1 MADLPPDALPP
12 DALPPQTHAA
22 SIPDRIAR
30 GRALRERSPRKSH
43 AVWSVPADRSD
54 PIDTL
59 IEEGRARV
67 QELLPLRYA
76 RMKASPF
83 AFLRGSAGVMAA
95 DLSRTARTG
104 VFVQAAGDCH
114 CLNFGGFATP
124 ERRLAFDINDF
135 DETAV
140 APWEWDL
147 KRLATSFAVAAR
159 GVLDKTARATLAS
172 LVAHA
177 YRETM
182 RGLATLPVL
191 DAWYRMLTIDDEQ
204 TAAAIGLDPQ
214 ALKKA
219 DKALAHAVAMISL
232 GHSGGATPRIE
243 DMPPLVYHAKQNKA
257 REFHADVEA
266 MLADYAATLIPERRT
281 LFQRYRLADA
291 AYKVVGVGS
300 VGTLC
305 GVLLMMSGDGEAL
318 YLQFKEATRS
328 TLEPFAWPSPYPHH
342 GERVVRGQRLLQAA
356 SDIFLGYATGPT
368 GRHMYVRQLRDAKI
382 KPGIETMS
390 ARTLRRYAT
399 ICGGVLAR
407 AHARSG
413 DAVVLSAY
421 LGNGTSFDTAI
432 GVFAMAY
439 ARQTELDHAML
450 VQAIKD
456 GRLPDAAQDS

>member
-1 MADLPPDALPP
+1 MVELRRDSQIP
-12 DALPPQTHAA
+12 DALPPQTHTA
-22 SIPDRIAR
+22 SIADRIAR

-43 AVWSVPADRSD
+43 ADWTIPKDRRD
-54 PIDTL
+54 PIEIL
-59 IEEGRARV
+59 IEEGQARV
-67 QELLPLRYA
+67 QELLPLRYT

-95 DLSRTARTG
+95 DLVRTARTG

-147 KRLATSFAVAAR
+147 KRLATSFAVATR
-159 GVLDKTARATLAS
+159 GVLDKSARTDLAS
-172 LVAHA
+172 LVAHS

-182 RGLATLPVL
+182 RGLASLPVL
-191 DAWYRMLTIDDEQ
+191 DAWYRMLTIDDEEM
-204 TAAAIGLDPQ
+204 ASAIGLDAQ

-219 DKALAHAVAMISL
+219 DRALTHAVAMISL
-232 GHSGGATPRIE
+232 GHSGGAKPRIE
-243 DMPPLVYHAKQNKA
+243 DMPPLVYHPKPGKA
-257 REFHADVEA
+257 QEFHATVEA

-300 VGTLC
+300 VGTSC

-328 TLEPFAWPSPYPHH
+328 VLEPFAWPSPYAHH

-356 SDIFLGYATGPT
+356 SDILLGYATGPT
-368 GRHMYVRQLRDAKI
+368 GRHMYIRQLRDAKI
-382 KPGIETMS
+382 KPAIETMP

-413 DAVVLSAY
+413 DAVLLSAY
-421 LGNGTSFDTAI
+421 LGRGTSFDAAI
-432 GVFAMAY
+432 GAFAMAY
-439 ARQTELDHAML
+439 ARQTESDHAAL
-450 VQAIKD
+450 VQAIKE
-456 GRLPDAAQDS
+456 GRLPDAEQDS